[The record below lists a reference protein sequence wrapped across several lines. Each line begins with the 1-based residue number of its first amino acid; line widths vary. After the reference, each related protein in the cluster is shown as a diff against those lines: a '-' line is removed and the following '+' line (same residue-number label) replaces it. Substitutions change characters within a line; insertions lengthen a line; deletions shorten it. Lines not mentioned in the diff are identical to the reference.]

1 MSTQAG
7 EGGGVWRSVGLRLKP
22 TRRRAVAYIL
32 VVLGI
37 LLLRLVL
44 DVWAGARLKS
54 VAERLAPAYGGRL
67 DAASLAPPAAAPGE
81 NRARIAAAAASLTD
95 LQKEPLR
102 REQFTQA
109 LMGAVPADASLRL
122 AILRRVADENRLALH
137 VLDEIESRPKAN
149 WEVEYAE
156 GHRVRLPSL
165 LAIRELGNVNAA
177 AGRVALADGN
187 ADEAARRA
195 RLGLALAGS
204 LGQEPNLLIQLIQI
218 ATGTEQLRLVR
229 DVLAGGEPSAQAL
242 DALAARLD
250 AEGVQDPAVTGLVG
264 ELKVKDGALGSME
277 GGAVPWDPQGDRGG
291 CGSRALAWF
300 LRPAVR
306 VAHARTL
313 NDLDLLIQYARL
325 PPFERERRKLRL
337 PSDEP
342 QPWWWRKLSP
352 MMLGGLNRAVRSG
365 DEYRASMMLASTAV
379 ALRRCRLERGSYPA
393 NLGELAPGFLPRMP
407 VDPFTGRAPEYARA
421 GAGFTLKVS
430 APPGT
435 QSAPRDILNWP
446 IPR

>member
-1 MSTQAG
+1 MFSK
-7 EGGGVWRSVGLRLKP
+7 LRPRLVP
-22 TRRRAVAYIL
+22 TRRRVVVYIL
-32 VVLGI
+32 VILGI

-54 VAERLAPAYGGRL
+54 VAGRLAPAYGGRL

-102 REQFTQA
+102 REQLTQA

-137 VLDEIESRPKAN
+137 VLDEIESRPKTN
-149 WEVEYAE
+149 WEVEYAD

-165 LAIRELGNVNAA
+165 RAIRELGNVNVA

-204 LGQEPNLLIQLIQI
+204 LGQEPNLLIQLIHI
-218 ATGTEQLRLVR
+218 AAGTEQLRLVR
-229 DVLAGGEPSAQAL
+229 DALAGGEPSAQAL

-250 AEGVQDPAVTGLVG
+250 TEGVQDPAVTGLVG
-264 ELKVKDGALGSME
+264 ELKVIDGVLGSME
-277 GGAVPWDPQGDRGG
+277 GGAVPWEPQGDRGG
-291 CGSRALAWF
+291 CGSRALAWC

-337 PSDEP
+337 PSDGP

-352 MMLGGLNRAVRSG
+352 MLLVGLSRAVRSG
-365 DEYRASMMLASTAV
+365 DEYRASTMLASTAV
-379 ALRRCRLERGSYPA
+379 ALRRYRLERGSYPEG
-393 NLGELAPGFLPRMP
+393 LTEVAPFFLPQVP
-407 VDPFTGRAPEYARA
+407 VDPFTGRAPDYTRS
-421 GAGFTLKVS
+421 GVGFELRVS
-430 APPGT
+430 APSDT
-435 QSAPRDILNWP
+435 QVRITDLLKWNVPR
-446 IPR
+446 